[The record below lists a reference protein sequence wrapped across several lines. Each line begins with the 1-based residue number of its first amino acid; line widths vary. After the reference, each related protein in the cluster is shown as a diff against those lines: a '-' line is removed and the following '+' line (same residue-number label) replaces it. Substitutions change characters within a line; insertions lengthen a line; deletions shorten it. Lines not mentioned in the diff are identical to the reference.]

1 MTNFLSKLCCNRYF
15 LVPAI
20 VACLAGCGSDS
31 NQTAGNAVVN
41 PGPGPI
47 PGTLQGYLSTS
58 ALPDSIALLPPP
70 PAEGTAALT
79 LDTEIS
85 QRSFA
90 LKDTPRWAQAI
101 SDADLSFPHAAGTFA
116 CSVNTAINEADTPH
130 LYMLLRRTL
139 TDIGLST
146 YAAKK
151 KYQRTRPFVIN
162 NQPICTP
169 DEMDQLET
177 DGSYPSGHTAVGWGW
192 ALILSEISPDQ
203 TNAIISRG
211 LAFGESRNVCNV
223 HWHSDV
229 VQGRVIAAAAVAKL
243 HADPAFLAELEA
255 AKAEIAAAKAKGL
268 TPAVDCTAEAAALA
282 VLPSLAQ

>member
-1 MTNFLSKLCCNRYF
+1 MTDFTQQRCCKRF
-15 LVPAI
+15 ILMLVI
-20 VACLAGCGSDS
+20 LMSLTGCGSDD
-31 NQTAGNAVVN
+31 NQSTDTSVNN
-41 PGPGPI
+41 PGPGPV
-47 PGTLQGYLSTS
+47 PGTLRGYLLTS
-58 ALPDSIALLPPP
+58 ALPNSTTLLPPP
-70 PAEGTAALT
+70 PAEGSAALV

-85 QRSFA
+85 QRSFS
-90 LKDTPRWAQAI
+90 LRDTPRWAQAI
-101 SDADLSFPHAAGTFA
+101 SDANLSFPHAAATFA
-116 CSVNTAINEADTPH
+116 CSVNTAISETDTPH

-146 YAAKK
+146 FAAKK

-169 DEMDQLET
+169 DDIEGLKT

-192 ALILSEISPDQ
+192 ALILAEISPDQ
-203 TNAIISRG
+203 ANAILARG

-229 VQGRVIAAAAVAKL
+229 VQGRVVAAAAVARL
-243 HADPAFLAELEA
+243 HADPAFLAEVEA

-268 TPAVDCTAEAAALA
+268 MPAVDCAAEAEALA
-282 VLPSLAQ
+282 VQPSLAQ